1 MPPCRFFVRSVITV
15 FIVGS
20 PQKFYAPFHGMK
32 GDIYREVLFM
42 PKLSR
47 KIPAFLL
54 AMIMLLSCVQPALA
68 ADDGVSGA
76 EAPETVSETA
86 DGASPEEKSA
96 EKPQEEAVNS
106 NPESKPADEAGEEPE
121 EEPQDE
127 PVNGDPG
134 AEITDEAEEEPAEE
148 PQDEPAAEPLTAD
161 ENDIAVYVTAGA
173 FDAGLLNGIP
183 ATANPGTGTTK
194 WGTSGGYLC
203 SGNQGKSRSTSTL
216 TLTMTADAMI
226 SFEYKVSTEAKY
238 DTFTVKHNT
247 TTLVSAVSGVIGW
260 TALSIDAKKGD
271 TITFTYSKDG
281 SGDKNDDT
289 VYLRNFS
296 AGEPTVISFDANGGD
311 GTMPDQNVY
320 GKADLNAN
328 TFTKDHAV
336 FIGWAETAN
345 GEVKYTDGQT
355 IDKPEE
361 PITLYAVWAEAW
373 VIRFTDADTSVNVR
387 KGEALG
393 EKNVPTVTKTG
404 YVFNGWYN
412 GSEKLDPAAAVTAD
426 AAYSA
431 EWSPIHYT
439 IRFDANGGIG
449 TMKEMSLA
457 YDDRP
462 VALTKAIF
470 TRAGYS
476 FSGWTLSGTHY
487 ADEAEVCNLSTTDGA
502 VLTFKAEWS
511 GSRVA
516 VHADPNYAGSN
527 VTERIGVVGENYNY
541 IYNEQTGKT
550 KYSELENPVRDGYKF
565 TGWFSAPDGGD
576 EITNQYKFTAED
588 SVNGITLYAHW
599 VEAATVTFDA
609 NGGSCSTK
617 SKIIVKGE
625 KIGYLPTPRSS
636 LNFDGWYTKADGGE
650 KITTDFIVTGDI
662 TLYAHYRVNS
672 YYVRFYANKGSGV
685 MEDVLVPFDSDY
697 TLPECTFTR
706 EDYVFA
712 GWATYSSGQVRY
724 ADKAKLHREFDDWG
738 DSEDGEIFSLYAV
751 WKETVFAAA
760 FKAIEAKLP
769 AERTVYAAGSLG
781 LPASG
786 TGWTAEYTADDAAL
800 MTGDKVTA
808 LPESGSKTV
817 TVTATVT
824 DTATGEAKSRTYSLT
839 ILSAEAAEAEQ
850 TLKKAAA
857 SLTGSFTPVY
867 GTDTNAAEYLTG
879 ILAKK
884 GYTDL
889 TVSVKEATAS
899 GNGYASIDADGTIH
913 YYYNPEMTGNGA
925 SFYLPIVLSCKGA
938 SVEKEV
944 YMHLTWDV
952 ERARARLLAELDR
965 ISVPEEITKGDLTSL
980 PRYTVK
986 EGVDEANIDYGKYAN
1001 FNTWATVTW
1010 SSSNITRLKI
1020 GSAPSYPYYSPY
1032 PVTVLPAEKA
1042 IKVTLTATMKV
1053 NSIDGLTVS
1062 KVFEVLIKPVDE
1074 DPIDVLGRELGK
1086 KLDAALKD
1094 PGLRDFVTG
1103 EPLDTDHVIN
1113 DIRFPTTSD
1122 IGVDGKYQP
1131 VSITS
1136 SDESVIKAPDVNNAA
1151 RVDVIRPLPGKDA
1164 KDVTLTITIT
1174 DKETGASA
1182 SRDITVTVQ
1191 PLTEAEIE
1199 AEIELMD
1206 LVKAHYFDG
1215 IKNTNTQEDKI
1226 TADLHPFAEAY
1237 LKDGSIVWVYGYE
1250 SVTGDGIVPV
1260 SMDGWEVEE
1269 SWRTFRS
1276 SNAKVI
1282 SHENLLVTRDKE
1294 NRSVT
1299 VTSWLSSERYGKY
1312 AELYPNDAR
1321 FAALCKQPVS
1331 AELIVLGTDPSG
1343 EEEEKIDV
1351 SFALKDNG
1359 STWFST
1365 NYKGLSDGTT
1375 VFDVFQRALSEN
1387 GYSSEGGKFV
1397 TGVSGPNGTL
1407 RNLDRGE
1414 YSGWM
1419 YSVNGS
1425 IPSVLM
1431 NEYYVKNGDKIVF
1444 FYTDDYRSIA
1454 GESKG
1459 TPEEVIKLIES
1470 IGTVDASSGNKI
1482 AAARRAYDD
1491 LNAADKEKVT
1501 NRSTLF
1507 AAEETYANLIRG
1519 LAKKFADIYKT
1530 TGDYIQSMDESELC
1544 SFGGEWFIFALAR
1557 SERDLPELY
1566 SAYYDAAAAYVDE
1579 HIDAN
1584 ERLDAKRITEN
1595 LRLILTLTALEKD
1608 VTDVSGHD
1616 LLTAVSDMDFVE
1628 QQGIN
1633 GVVFTLL
1640 ALDGGD
1646 YEIPAAAEG
1655 KTQTTREALVLYL
1668 LDHQLKDGGWAFS
1681 GETAD
1686 PDMTAMV
1693 LQALRAYYV
1702 NRPVTKDDKAV
1713 KEAVNKGIACLS
1725 DMQTTSGG
1733 YASFGTVNAESAAQV
1748 VIALTAYGINP
1759 GTDARFIKNG
1769 ISVLDALCNFYV
1781 AGGGFRHSDDGELNS
1796 LATAQGYCA
1805 LTAYWRFTRNKTPLY
1820 DMSDLAVPMANAA

>member
-1 MPPCRFFVRSVITV
+1 
-15 FIVGS
+15 
-20 PQKFYAPFHGMK
+20 MK

-68 ADDGVSGA
+68 EDDGVSGA

-148 PQDEPAAEPLTAD
+148 PQDEPVAEPLTAD

-226 SFEYKVSTEAKY
+226 SFEYRVSTEAKY

-247 TTLVSAVSGVIGW
+247 TTLVDAVSGVIGW

-320 GKADLNAN
+320 GKADLNVN

-336 FIGWAETAN
+336 FIGWAETAD

-412 GSEKLDPAAAVTAD
+412 GGEKLDPAAAVTAD

-431 EWSPIHYT
+431 KWSPIQYT

-449 TMKEMSLA
+449 TMNEMSLA
-457 YDDRP
+457 YDQT
-462 VALTKAIF
+462 VALPKAIF
-470 TRAGYS
+470 TRTGYS

-487 ADEAEVCNLSTTDGA
+487 ADEAEICNLSTTDGA

-516 VHADPNYAGSN
+516 VHADPNYAGST
-527 VTERIGVVGENYNY
+527 VTERIGVVGENYNF
-541 IYNEQTGKT
+541 IYDEQTGKT
-550 KYSELENPVRDGYKF
+550 KYSELKNPVRDGYKF
-565 TGWFSAPDGGD
+565 TGWFSASDGGD

-609 NGGSCSTK
+609 NGGSCHTK

-625 KIGYLPTPRSS
+625 KIGYLPDASRSS

-650 KITTDFIVTGDI
+650 KITTDFIVTEDR
-662 TLYAHYRVNS
+662 TLYAHYRENS
-672 YYVRFYANKGSGV
+672 YYVRFNANKGSGV
-685 MEDVLVPFDSDY
+685 MEDVLVPFGSDY

-712 GWATYSSGQVRY
+712 GWATYASGPVRY
-724 ADKAKLHREFDDWG
+724 ADKDKLHREFDDW
-738 DSEDGEIFSLYAV
+738 DSEDGEIFPLYAV

-824 DTATGEAKSRTYSLT
+824 DTATGETKSRTYSLT

-925 SFYLPIVLSCKGA
+925 YFYLPIVLRCKGA

-944 YMHLTWDV
+944 YMRLTWDV

-965 ISVPEEITKGDLTSL
+965 ISVPEEITEGDLTSL

-1010 SSSNITRLKI
+1010 SSSNTTRLKI

-1053 NSIDGLTVS
+1053 NSINGLTES

-1103 EPLDTDHVIN
+1103 EPLDTDNVIN
-1113 DIRFPTTSD
+1113 DIRFPTTRD

-1151 RVDVIRPLPGKDA
+1151 RVDVIRPLPGEDA

-1199 AEIELMD
+1199 AEIKLMD

-1321 FAALCKQPVS
+1321 FAALCKEPVS

-1425 IPSVLM
+1425 I
-1431 NEYYVKNGDKIVF
+1431 
-1444 FYTDDYRSIA
+1444 
-1454 GESKG
+1454 
-1459 TPEEVIKLIES
+1459 
-1470 IGTVDASSGNKI
+1470 
-1482 AAARRAYDD
+1482 
-1491 LNAADKEKVT
+1491 
-1501 NRSTLF
+1501 
-1507 AAEETYANLIRG
+1507 
-1519 LAKKFADIYKT
+1519 
-1530 TGDYIQSMDESELC
+1530 QSMDESELC

-1584 ERLDAKRITEN
+1584 GRLDAKRITEN

-1702 NRPVTKDDKAV
+1702 NHPVTKDDKAV

-1820 DMSDLAVPMANAA
+1820 YDMSDLAVPMANAA